1 MSEKKPLKEA
11 FARTIKVLGRIGV
24 PALASAIPGGPI
36 IGAVLGGLLGVDGK
50 DDDAMA
56 VALENAD
63 PATIA
68 KIKEIEGNL
77 DIRELESID
86 HEAAQVT
93 ERWRADS
100 SSGYW
105 LPNNIRPLALAT
117 GIVFWI
123 VWNLIAAA
131 VVSFFF
137 WRSSAVDD
145 ALTGFFVNIGLQIAG
160 VVVPMIVAYFGAR
173 SYDKKIA
180 KL

>member
-1 MSEKKPLKEA
+1 MSDKKPLKEA
-11 FARTIKVLGRIGV
+11 FSRTIKALGRLGV

-56 VALENAD
+56 AALEKAD

-68 KIKEIEGNL
+68 KLKEIEANL
-77 DIRELESID
+77 DIRELESDD
-86 HEAAQVT
+86 HAETQTT
-93 ERWRADS
+93 ERWRIDRD
-100 SSGYW
+100 SGYW
-105 LPNNIRPLALAT
+105 LPNNIRPLALAA

-123 VWNLIAAA
+123 AWNLIAAA

-137 WRSSAVDD
+137 WKSSAVDD
-145 ALTGFFVNIGLQIAG
+145 ALTGFFVNIGLQISG
-160 VVVPMIVAYFGAR
+160 VVVPMVLAYFGAR
-173 SYDKKIA
+173 SYDKRIS